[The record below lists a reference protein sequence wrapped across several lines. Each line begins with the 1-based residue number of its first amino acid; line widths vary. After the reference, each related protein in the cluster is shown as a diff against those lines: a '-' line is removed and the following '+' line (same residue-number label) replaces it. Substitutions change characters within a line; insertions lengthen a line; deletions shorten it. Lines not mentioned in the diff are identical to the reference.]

1 MCYNVNKHYQSN
13 LESYMVGK
21 EQITVFGDGLLVLA
35 PAKINLSL
43 LVAGKRP
50 DGFHEIETIMAKV
63 NLFDEIFIEQGVRGG
78 IELACKG
85 PHRAPWGKENLA
97 YKACEMLL
105 KSCGSKGDIKITL
118 TKNIPAGAGL
128 GSASSD
134 AAATLIGV
142 SKFLQLPVE
151 PQKLHEIATNLG
163 ADVPFFLDGPLA
175 FCTGK
180 GEKIKKLDKNFNFSV
195 LLILPNV
202 SVSTKRVYAN
212 YKDNRAYFE
221 KLRTRINSNI
231 EKNKIDLI
239 ANLCANMLFKS
250 CLQLHNELAELK
262 IRIEVLGA
270 GPVCLTGSGSA
281 LYVLFDSSEEQKAKL
296 WKKTL
301 TQSIGCESVI
311 VNNNR
316 W

>member
-1 MCYNVNKHYQSN
+1 
-13 LESYMVGK
+13 MVGK

-231 EKNKIDLI
+231 EKNKIDSI
-239 ANLCANMLFKS
+239 SKMCANMLEKS
-250 CLQLHNELAELK
+250 CFGLYKEIAELK
-262 IRIEVLGA
+262 AEIESSEI
-270 GPVCLTGSGSA
+270 GPLCLSGSGSA
-281 LYVLFDSSEEQKAKL
+281 MFYVIDD
-296 WKKTL
+296 KKVEKVREIQHNL
-301 TQSIGCESVI
+301 QVKFGCNSVI
-311 VNNNR
+311 VSNNR

>member
-1 MCYNVNKHYQSN
+1 MSINIIKATWIV
-13 LESYMVGK
+13 MFGK
-21 EQITVFGDGLLVLA
+21 EQITVVDDGLLLLA

-78 IELACKG
+78 IELICKG
-85 PHRAPWGKENLA
+85 PHLAPEGRENLA

-105 KSCGSKGDIKITL
+105 KSCGSKADIKITL

-134 AAATLIGV
+134 AAATLTGV

-163 ADVPFFLDGPLA
+163 SDVPFFLDGPLA
-175 FCTGK
+175 FCTGN
-180 GEKIKKLDKNFNFSV
+180 GEKIKKIDKNFDFSA

-202 SVSTKRVYAN
+202 SVSTKRVYDN
-212 YKDNRAYFE
+212 YRDNRDYYE
-221 KLRTRINSNI
+221 KLRVQINSYI
-231 EKNKIDLI
+231 QKNRIDSVSKM
-239 ANLCANMLFKS
+239 CANMLEKS
-250 CLQLHNELAELK
+250 CFGLYKELVELK
-262 IRIEVLGA
+262 AEIESSEI
-270 GPVCLTGSGSA
+270 GPLCLSGSGSA
-281 LYVLFDSSEEQKAKL
+281 MFYIIDDKKVEKVREIQRNLQEKL
-296 WKKTL
+296 DCN
-301 TQSIGCESVI
+301 SII
-311 VNNNR
+311 VSNNR